1 MSVTLNII
9 EDYVNNDVQ
18 ITVKA
23 TIRQCKFLELVN
35 LVLTTTW
42 YTFNSQFYQQ
52 TDGVSMRDSA
62 SSTTA
67 EIYIQAYERTAITT
81 GLHPPEVWDGFADD
95 VYSILKHTHLGNFFH
110 HINNIYK
117 ILSLLWKKK
126 VMEN

>member
-18 ITVKA
+18 ITVKT

-52 TDGVSMRDSA
+52 TDGVA
-62 SSTTA
+62 LGTPVYSTTT
-67 EIYIQAYERTAITT
+67 EIHKQIHEETAIFAV
-81 GLHPPEVWDGFADD
+81 LNLPRVW
-95 VYSILKHTHLGNFFH
+95 
-110 HINNIYK
+110 
-117 ILSLLWKKK
+117 
-126 VMEN
+126 E